1 MGCPLPA
8 KDELLQPDTEAQW
21 PGGLLGQAKNGEGA
35 LGRVLGEAEVKDF
48 FSSFLAG
55 EACFPPYLSQDMTR
69 DVKDSQEPSSLF
81 FPHWLPYAGSALE
94 RAEGSLQ

>member
-35 LGRVLGEAEVKDF
+35 LGRVLGEGAQKKWDQM
-48 FSSFLAG
+48 
-55 EACFPPYLSQDMTR
+55 P
-69 DVKDSQEPSSLF
+69 
-81 FPHWLPYAGSALE
+81 
-94 RAEGSLQ
+94 